1 MKEIIKMEKD
11 MVMEYGQ
18 ILNFIVMKDI
28 GKMVCKVAKENKHG
42 IKEVNGKEIIM
53 KEIFNKVLDVVL
65 VNMYIIMEIFMKE
78 NGKIIRKMDMDVL
91 QQILDINMED
101 IGQMV
106 YKMGKEHK
114 YGELKLNGEE
124 INMKVNS
131 KMDRDLVMGF
141 IILEMDKLIKEI
153 GKMEIDMEMEHIII

>member
-1 MKEIIKMEKD
+1 M
-11 MVMEYGQ
+11 
-18 ILNFIVMKDI
+18 
-28 GKMVCKVAKENKHG
+28 
-42 IKEVNGKEIIM
+42 
-53 KEIFNKVLDVVL
+53 EIFNKVLDLVL

-91 QQILDINMED
+91 QQILDINLQD

-131 KMDRDLVMGF
+131 KMDRDLVMES

-153 GKMEIDMEMEHIII
+153 GKMEIEMEMEHIII